1 MKECLFPLQNLIFL
15 TLLNTCLYVRRNKS
29 SFVGRAVM
37 SEYQKKASRIRSL
50 NSLESNENGDYILY
64 WMTSARRYH
73 YNAAL
78 DRAVELSLVMNKPIL
93 VVECMSM
100 RHKWANE
107 RILSFAVQ
115 GMLDNVK
122 IFAKNKIS
130 YLPWVETHKDAGD
143 SLLAKLSSHSCLVII
158 DDYPTYLPRLVM
170 ERAAVLCK
178 VKLEAAD
185 SNGILPIAWAE
196 KEHLT
201 AYSFR
206 KHVQRSMADAL
217 MNLPSRSV
225 MENVAKDLL
234 FDELEMVSLFAA
246 IEVEFTPLEWLW
258 RVGEAG
264 KISEQAMASLDI
276 DHEVKAVRNMK
287 GGRFEAKKRMEI
299 FLEINLRRYSTHR
312 NNTEDPSVSKLSPWF
327 HFGHISTIEVIVQL
341 LERSNWTYD
350 MTCFED
356 MGKGTRSGWWGLSES
371 EESFLDQI
379 ITWRE
384 LGFNFAHYRKDHK
397 SIDSIPNWAKK
408 SLSEHAD
415 DDRKPYTF
423 EEIENAD
430 TDNEVWNAAQR
441 ELLRSG
447 VIHNYMRMVWGKK
460 ILEWAPNP
468 NTAADWMIRINDR
481 WALDGRDPNSYTGIF
496 WVLGRHD
503 RAWGPERPVFG
514 KVRYMTTE
522 SARRK
527 LKLKNYISRW
537 AENAPLPK
545 DIQRL

>member
-1 MKECLFPLQNLIFL
+1 M
-15 TLLNTCLYVRRNKS
+15 
-29 SFVGRAVM
+29 VM
-37 SEYQKKASRIRSL
+37 TQEKASRIRKL
-50 NSLESNENGDYILY
+50 NSLETNSNGNYILY
-64 WMTSARRYH
+64 WMTSSRRFH
-73 YNAAL
+73 YNSAL
-78 DRAVELSLVMNKPIL
+78 DRAVELSLEMDKPIM
-93 VVECMSM
+93 VVECMSI
-100 RHKWANE
+100 RHEWANE
-107 RILSFAVQ
+107 RILAFTVQ
-115 GMLDNVK
+115 GMLDNSKV
-122 IFAKNKIS
+122 FAKNKIT
-130 YLPWVETHKDAGD
+130 YLPWVETHKDDGVD
-143 SLLAKLSSHSCLVII
+143 LLKKLSGHACAVII

-170 ERAAVLCK
+170 ERAAIICK
-178 VKLEAAD
+178 VQLEAAD
-185 SNGILPIAWAE
+185 SNGILPMAWAG

-217 MNLPSRSV
+217 LNLPLKNS
-225 MENVAKDLL
+225 MKDVDKNLMI
-234 FDELEMVSLFAA
+234 DELAMVSLFAA
-246 IEVEFTPLEWLW
+246 IEVQFTPLEWLW
-258 RVGEAG
+258 RVAETG
-264 KISEQAMASLDI
+264 KISQDAMAPLDI
-276 DHEVKAVRNMK
+276 DHVVKPVK
-287 GGRFEAKKRMEI
+287 KIPGGRFEAKKRMEI
-299 FLEINLRRYSTHR
+299 FLEINLKRYSSGR
-312 NNTEDPSVSKLSPWF
+312 NSTEDPAGSTLSPFF
-327 HFGHISTIEVIVQL
+327 HFGHLSTIEVVVQL
-341 LERSNWTYD
+341 FERSKWTYD

-356 MGKGTRSGWWGLSES
+356 MGKGTRAGWWGLSES

-384 LGFNFAHYRKDHK
+384 LGFNFAHYRRDHK

-415 DDRKPYTF
+415 DDRESYSF
-423 EEIENAD
+423 EDIENAN
-430 TDNEVWNAAQR
+430 TDNDVWNAAQR
-441 ELLRSG
+441 ELLRTG
-447 VIHNYMRMVWGKK
+447 IIHNYMRMVWGKK

-537 AENAPLPK
+537 SENAPLPK
-545 DIQRL
+545 EIQRL